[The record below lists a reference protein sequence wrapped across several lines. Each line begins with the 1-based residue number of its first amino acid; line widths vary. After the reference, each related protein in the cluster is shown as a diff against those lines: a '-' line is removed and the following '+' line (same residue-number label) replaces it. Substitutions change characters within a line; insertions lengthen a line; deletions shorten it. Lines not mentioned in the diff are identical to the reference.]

1 MTVKFLHPKT
11 RQGAF
16 EVKEQQHRPNI
27 ILITVDMISPDCYLP
42 SRPLSQHIET
52 PNILSLLDQGVR
64 FNNAFTPS
72 PLCGPARAAL
82 CTGMHPP
89 YLSNGERTPSGM
101 KSDLE
106 LEDPI
111 FQDYLKQQG
120 YNLKHVGKCHVGTPK
135 FVDTFGENVH
145 AWDRWG
151 PPVMDDDRYVE
162 YIGAMGVTAPV
173 YSRELRGTLADRVT
187 ASTSFGGWIQQ
198 RNGEAFP
205 RDAHYSV
212 FLADLAIRQFKASEL
227 QAPGK
232 PVFSQIDIFDPHQ
245 PYSIPQGYEERYEYL
260 RSVVQVPASF
270 HELQDEG
277 RGSQNPIFRL
287 YHRYWGLYDEELVKD
302 YIACHLL
309 QVELVDYA
317 IGKLFAY
324 LKAEGLWDDS
334 LILFTADHG
343 EMNGRLGLADK
354 GSYFHPDIFRVPMLV
369 KPAGGAMATPGDI
382 ATPVSL
388 VDLGPT
394 ILQAAGLET
403 PLQMEGASLLDI
415 MATGTRPALEQV
427 YQLGIHVGT
436 NFGFGCQARIGDT
449 AWFYG
454 YSTTTGCEEL
464 YDLGAV
470 EPVNAIHDPALEA
483 IRARMVRHAGSVM
496 RADKRWSGYFASFRL
511 HNMEHFMDESLEDIQ
526 MLKPQL

>member
-1 MTVKFLHPKT
+1 MSVKFLHPKT

-16 EVKEQQHRPNI
+16 ETAGLRHRPNI

-52 PNILSLLDQGVR
+52 PNILSLLQQGHR

-72 PLCGPARAAL
+72 PLCGPARAAI

-106 LEDPI
+106 PGDLI

-120 YNLKHVGKCHVGTPK
+120 YNLKHVGKCHVGAPK
-135 FVDTFGENVH
+135 FIETFGENLH

-151 PPVMDDDRYVE
+151 PPVMDDDRYID
-162 YIGAMGVTAPV
+162 YIGAMGVTAPR
-173 YSRELRGTLADRVT
+173 YSRELRGTLADRNT
-187 ASTSFGGWIQQ
+187 ASTSFGGWIEQQ
-198 RNGEAFP
+198 NGDAFP

-212 FLADLAIRQFKASEL
+212 FLAELAIRQLKASQM

-232 PVFSQIDIFDPHQ
+232 PVFAQIDFFDPHQ
-245 PYSIPQGYEERYEYL
+245 PYSIPHGYAQRYDYL

-270 HELQDEG
+270 HDLQNAGGTD
-277 RGSQNPIFRL
+277 QNPIFRL
-287 YHRYWGLYDEELVKD
+287 YHRYWGLYDEALVKD

-324 LKAEGLWDDS
+324 LREAGLWDDS

-369 KPAGGAMATPGDI
+369 KPAGNRGVAAKDI

-388 VDLGPT
+388 VDLAPT
-394 ILQAAGLET
+394 ILQAAGLE
-403 PLQMEGASLLDI
+403 PAVQMEGASLLD
-415 MATGTRPALEQV
+415 MVPTGSRPALEQV

-436 NFGFGCQARIGDT
+436 NFGFGCQLPLGDT
-449 AWFYG
+449 HWFYG
-454 YSTTTGCEEL
+454 YSATTGCEEL

-470 EPVNAIHDPALEA
+470 EPVNVINDPALTQV
-483 IRARMVRHAGSVM
+483 RARMVQHAATLM
-496 RADKRWSGYFASFRL
+496 RSDKRWSGYFSSFRL
-511 HNMEHFMDESLEDIQ
+511 HNMEHFMDESLDDIQ
-526 MLKPQL
+526 MLKPQA